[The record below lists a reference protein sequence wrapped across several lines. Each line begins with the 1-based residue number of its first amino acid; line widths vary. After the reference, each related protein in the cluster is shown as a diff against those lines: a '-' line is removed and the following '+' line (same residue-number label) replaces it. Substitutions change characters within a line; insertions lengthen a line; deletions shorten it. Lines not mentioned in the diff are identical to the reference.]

1 MFSLH
6 NFMLRGQM
14 GASRYNNP
22 FDIIPSIVYSIFV
35 QKSCTIVA
43 NNRTIFTFF
52 ANFLISKNRP
62 CATATNP
69 SVPFYTSSTR
79 RKMRGSAAKAAD
91 PYYLFIIG
99 KGFLQGRQQFV
110 IDYAIGMFD
119 LPAQLFFRT
128 SIAKFLLVT

>member
-6 NFMLRGQM
+6 NFTLQGQM

-52 ANFLISKNRP
+52 ANFLIQKNRP

-69 SVPFYTSSTR
+69 SIPFYASSTR
-79 RKMRGSAAKAAD
+79 RKMKGSAAKTAD
-91 PYYLFIIG
+91 PYYLFIVG
-99 KGFLQGRQQFV
+99 KGFLQGRQQFLF
-110 IDYAIGMFD
+110 DHAIGMCD

>member
-6 NFMLRGQM
+6 NFTLQGQM

-52 ANFLISKNRP
+52 ANFLIQKNRP

-69 SVPFYTSSTR
+69 SVPFYTSSAR
-79 RKMRGSAAKAAD
+79 CKMKGSAAKAAD
-91 PYYLFIIG
+91 PYYLFIVG
-99 KGFLQGRQQFV
+99 KGFLQGRQQFLF
-110 IDYAIGMFD
+110 DHAIGMCD

>member
-1 MFSLH
+1 
-6 NFMLRGQM
+6 M

-22 FDIIPSIVYSIFV
+22 FDIITDIVYRIFV
-35 QKSCTIVA
+35 QMSCTIVA

-52 ANFLISKNRP
+52 ANFLISKNQP

-69 SVPFYTSSTR
+69 SIPFYASSTR
-79 RKMRGSAAKAAD
+79 RKMKGSAAKTAD

-110 IDYAIGMFD
+110 IDHAIGMCD
-119 LPAQLFFRT
+119 LPA
-128 SIAKFLLVT
+128 